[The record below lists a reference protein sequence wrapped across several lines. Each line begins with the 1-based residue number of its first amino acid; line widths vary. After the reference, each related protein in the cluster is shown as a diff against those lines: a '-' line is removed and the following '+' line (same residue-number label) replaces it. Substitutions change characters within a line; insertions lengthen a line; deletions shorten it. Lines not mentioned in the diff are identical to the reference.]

1 HLPESAE
8 SSPTLAC
15 DRHLGRDRPDGGRRV
30 RRIPRARRDR
40 ERARDPVG
48 RSPDRRRTALLPRPD
63 GRPDCIP
70 PRHSR
75 RDGAV
80 PAPLR
85 AEAASRSDRSGRR
98 QGVRPMNDHDLEVR
112 LSGFYRAEVDG
123 ATTAPLTLWMAVA
136 DIPVQ
141 ATRSGRTGRR
151 PVLLL
156 AAAMTVV
163 GVGGTLAL
171 GAALVRAPERSPDP
185 STHFGITAPTPR
197 ASLIA
202 GPTSGPV
209 ASPLVP
215 TDGPEFEPGFRS
227 IGNLATPRFQHTATL
242 LLDGR
247 VLIAGGTSS
256 RGEHRASTEF
266 WDPSTEAFTAGP
278 PLGLGRFG
286 HTATRL
292 DDGRVLIVGGVVAGD
307 PNEIGTREIELWDP
321 ATGLF
326 RAAGLTTDPH
336 TGGLTTVR
344 LADGRVMI
352 IGGLDC
358 RPATEPA
365 RLDAR
370 PPCRGAQ
377 PAAEIWD
384 PVTESVTPTGSPAED
399 HDWAAATLLADGR
412 VFLLGGG
419 KLPTIGSEVWDPAT
433 GGWSPGG
440 APAQP
445 RLGSQSMTLLP
456 DGRVLVV
463 GGNTGSLNGDPF
475 PPPLRSA
482 EIWDPVT
489 ESFSP
494 TG

>member
-1 HLPESAE
+1 
-8 SSPTLAC
+8 
-15 DRHLGRDRPDGGRRV
+15 
-30 RRIPRARRDR
+30 
-40 ERARDPVG
+40 
-48 RSPDRRRTALLPRPD
+48 
-63 GRPDCIP
+63 
-70 PRHSR
+70 
-75 RDGAV
+75 
-80 PAPLR
+80 
-85 AEAASRSDRSGRR
+85 
-98 QGVRPMNDHDLEVR
+98 MNDHDLEVR

-123 ATTAPLTLWMAVA
+123 ATTAPLTLRMAVA

-141 ATRSGRTGRR
+141 ATRSGRTARR

-185 STHFGITAPTPR
+185 STHFGITAPTPG

-256 RGEHRASTEF
+256 RGEHLASTEF

-365 RLDAR
+365 RLDTR

-494 TG
+494 TGPLEVGRERHRAILLADGRVLILGGVGKRAAAFTDTSIAEAEIWDPASGSFSSAGADAVGRALQTATLLPDGRVLITGGFTRVERGEVAADTATAEIWAP